1 MSPIR
6 RRIAQRLVEAQ
17 QTAALLTT
25 FNEID
30 MTAVIALR
38 AKHREQYTERYG
50 VKLGFMSFF
59 VKAAVDALKLVPH
72 STPKSASRTS
82 SIATTTTSA
91 SPSAAAKAWSCPC
104 CATPSA

>member
-6 RRIAQRLVEAQ
+6 RRIAERLVEAQ

-30 MTAVIALR
+30 MTEVMALR
-38 AKHREQYTERYG
+38 QKHKEAYQERYG

-59 VKAAVDALKLVPH
+59 VKATIDALKLVPQVNAEVRDDNIV
-72 STPKSASRTS
+72 T
-82 SIATTTTSA
+82 IITTTSIA
-91 SPSAAAKAWSCPC
+91 VGGGKGSCQP
-104 CATPSA
+104 AMPNR